1 MKYAWTWNIKPE
13 CLDEYLE
20 MHAHPGPEIMKAHH
34 DAGFRNYSIFQNGC
48 QFIYVFE
55 SDDAQA
61 SFDYVNNNEDCKRWN
76 AITTK
81 MIDTDCDGAIDSG
94 IQYLHEA
101 FYLE

>member
-13 CLDEYLE
+13 C
-20 MHAHPGPEIMKAHH
+20 
-34 DAGFRNYSIFQNGC
+34 R
-48 QFIYVFE
+48 
-55 SDDAQA
+55 DDAQA

-81 MIDTDCDGAIDSG
+81 MIDTDFDGAIDSG